1 MGLFSPQCFVLLIF
15 LFSLRTRGNR
25 SLRARR
31 LSPLHLQSQTIEVV
45 SPAPRGTPGVRDGK
59 RILRRAHLWPA
70 PAPAAVNTV
79 GACRGHEAQR
89 QDGPETPGQRSPVP
103 TSRSPRL
110 PLPRTDPQQRRSCS
124 AEDTGLTLPNAPATR
139 TAKLVSVS
147 RTPGWGA

>member
-59 RILRRAHLWPA
+59 RVLRRAHLWPA

-89 QDGPETPGQRSPVP
+89 QDGTGNPGAEKPRPHLPVP
-103 TSRSPRL
+103 PGFLFLVLIPSNVGAAL
-110 PLPRTDPQQRRSCS
+110 QRTR
-124 AEDTGLTLPNAPATR
+124 G
-139 TAKLVSVS
+139 
-147 RTPGWGA
+147 